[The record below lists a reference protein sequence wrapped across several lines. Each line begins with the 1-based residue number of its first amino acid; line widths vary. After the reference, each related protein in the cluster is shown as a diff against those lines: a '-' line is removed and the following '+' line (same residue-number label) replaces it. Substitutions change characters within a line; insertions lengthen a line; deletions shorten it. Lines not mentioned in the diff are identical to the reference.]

1 MYYIWSF
8 AIAIILFS
16 IIQYIEY
23 DKNKKINKKYE
34 IFTIINGIIFVI
46 IYILSTIL
54 CYYVLSDDYN
64 VFNSNEKTINND
76 IIDTNNN
83 IDPLILKKISDNFNI
98 GFEPFDENE
107 L

>member
-8 AIAIILFS
+8 AIAIILFA
-16 IIQYIEY
+16 IVQYIEY
-23 DKNKKINKKYE
+23 EKNRKLNKKYD
-34 IFTIINGIIFVI
+34 IFTIINGIIFFI

-54 CYYVLSDDYN
+54 CYYILSDDN
-64 VFNSNEKTINND
+64 DILNFKDKIVNND

-83 IDPLILKKISDNFNI
+83 IDPLVLKKIPDNFNI

-107 L
+107 